1 MMSLAAI
8 VLIASV
14 IIFALI
20 GVPLVWSLVLAS
32 VCSVAAGGT
41 LNALPILAQRMF
53 AGGLQYSM
61 LAIFF
66 FVLAGAIMQS
76 GGLSRRL
83 VAFANSLVGHISGGA
98 SLVCVMA
105 CAFFAAI
112 SGSAVATTAA
122 IGGIMYPELKRLG
135 YPEDYAAALPAAAGV
150 LGVIIPPSVLFII
163 YGNITNVSPGKL
175 LMAGIVPGVL
185 GALFMCIICYILAK
199 KRNYPKNEGFVLKD
213 VWTTFKDAFWALL
226 MPVIILGGIYSG
238 IFTPT
243 ESGVVAAGY
252 GLVCAVFIY
261 KEMTWD
267 LFIRIIKES
276 CRTTGNVMIL
286 CMAAGALSYLLTI
299 YQIPATLSSFL
310 IANVANRYTFM
321 LGVVVLLL
329 FLGMF
334 MDVGASILILGP
346 LLAPV
351 AVAFGIDPVQFGVIF
366 VFSMAIGQATPPFG
380 TDLFVVC
387 GFSGR
392 NVMAVG
398 KHSLLFCV
406 ALVAVILSCIFIPQV
421 ATALP
426 GIMVR

>member
-66 FVLAGAIMQS
+66 FVLAGAIMQY

-261 KEMTWD
+261 KEMSWD

-406 ALVAVILSCIFIPQV
+406 ALVAVILLCIFIPQV

-426 GIMVR
+426 GIMV

>member
-66 FVLAGAIMQS
+66 FVLAGAIMQY

-83 VAFANSLVGHISGGA
+83 VAFANSFVGHISGGA

-406 ALVAVILSCIFIPQV
+406 ALVAVILLCIFIPQV

-426 GIMVR
+426 GIMV

>member
-1 MMSLAAI
+1 MDIAAV
-8 VLIASV
+8 VLILSV
-14 IIFALI
+14 IVFALL
-20 GVPLVWSLVLAS
+20 GVPLVWSLVLAC
-32 VCSVAAGGT
+32 VCSIAAGGT
-41 LNALPILAQRMF
+41 MEMLSVLAQRVF
-53 AGGLQYSM
+53 AGGLSYSM

-66 FVLAGAIMQS
+66 FVLAGAIMQY

-83 VAFANSLVGHISGGA
+83 VAFADSLVGHISGGA

-175 LMAGIVPGVL
+175 LMAGIIPGFL
-185 GALFMCIICYILAK
+185 GAFFMCVICYVLAK
-199 KRNYPKNEGFVLKD
+199 RRHYPKNQGFRTGEVFR
-213 VWTTFKDAFWALL
+213 TFKDAFWALL
-226 MPVIILGGIYSG
+226 MPAIILGGIYTG

-243 ESGVVAAGY
+243 ESWVVAAGY
-252 GLVCAVFIY
+252 GLFCAVFIY
-261 KEMTWD
+261 REMSLD
-267 LFIRIIKES
+267 LFVRVIKES

-299 YQIPATLSSFL
+299 YQIPAALSAFL
-310 IANVANRYTFM
+310 IANVSNRYTFM
-321 LGVVVLLL
+321 IGVVVLLL

-351 AVAFGIDPVQFGVIF
+351 AAAFGIDPVQFGLIF

-392 NVMAVG
+392 QVMAVG
-398 KHSLLFCV
+398 KHSLVFCM
-406 ALVAVILSCIFIPQV
+406 ALVAVIILCMFVPQV
-421 ATALP
+421 ATVLP
-426 GIMVR
+426 GIMM

>member
-66 FVLAGAIMQS
+66 FVLAGAIMQY

-122 IGGIMYPELKRLG
+122 IGGIMYPELKCLG

-406 ALVAVILSCIFIPQV
+406 ALVAVILLCIFIPQV

-426 GIMVR
+426 GIMV

>member
-1 MMSLAAI
+1 MEFAAI

-14 IIFALI
+14 IIFALF
-20 GVPLVWSLVLAS
+20 GVPLVWSIVLACL
-32 VCSVAAGGT
+32 CSIVADGT
-41 LNALPILAQRMF
+41 TNILPMLVQRVF

-66 FVLAGAIMQS
+66 FVLAGSIMQY

-83 VAFANSLVGHISGGA
+83 VSFANSLVGHISGGA
-98 SLVCVMA
+98 SLVCVIA

-163 YGNITNVSPGKL
+163 YGNVTGVSPGKL
-175 LMAGIVPGVL
+175 LMAGVIPGIM
-185 GALFMCIICYILAK
+185 GAFFMCIICYVLAK
-199 KRNYPKNEGFVLKD
+199 RRNYPRNEGFSVKE
-213 VWTTFKDAFWALL
+213 VAVTFKDAFWALL
-226 MPVIILGGIYSG
+226 MPFIILGGIYAG

-243 ESGVVAAGY
+243 ESGVVACGY
-252 GLVCAVFIY
+252 GLICAIFVY
-261 KEMTWD
+261 REMTKE
-267 LFIRIIKES
+267 LFLRVIRES

-286 CMAAGALSYLLTI
+286 CMAAGALSYLLTV
-299 YQIPATLSSFL
+299 YQIPAALSSFV
-310 IANVANRYTFM
+310 IANVASKYTFM
-321 LGVVVLLL
+321 LGVIIMLL

-351 AVAFGIDPVQFGVIF
+351 AVAYGIDPIQFGLIF
-366 VFSMAIGQATPPFG
+366 VFTMAIGQATPPFG

-392 NVMAVG
+392 TVMAVG
-398 KHSLLFCV
+398 KHSLVFCL
-406 ALVAVILSCIFIPQV
+406 ALVAVILLCMFFPQI

-426 GIMVR
+426 SVMTA

>member
-1 MMSLAAI
+1 MTIAAV
-8 VLIASV
+8 VLIVSV
-14 IIFALI
+14 IVFAIF
-20 GVPLVWSLVLAS
+20 GVPLVWALVLGCI
-32 VCSVAAGGT
+32 CSVTAGGT
-41 LNALPILAQRMF
+41 LESLPILAQRMF

-66 FVLAGAIMQS
+66 FVLAGAIMQY

-83 VAFANSLVGHISGGA
+83 VSFANSLVGHISGGA
-98 SLVCVMA
+98 SLVCVMD

-122 IGGIMYPELKRLG
+122 IGGIMYPELRRLG
-135 YPEDYAAALPAAAGV
+135 YPDDYAAALPAAAGV

-163 YGNITNVSPGKL
+163 YGNITGTSPGKL
-175 LMAGIVPGVL
+175 LMAGVIPGIL
-185 GALFMCIICYILAK
+185 GAVFMGMICYVLAK
-199 KRNYPKNEGFVLKD
+199 RRNYPRNEKFEMKQ
-213 VWTTFKDAFWALL
+213 VWTSFKEAFWALL
-226 MPVIILGGIYSG
+226 MPVVILGGIYSG

-252 GLVCAVFIY
+252 GLVCAIFIY
-261 KEMTWD
+261 REMTWE
-267 LFIRIIKES
+267 LFVKVVKES

-299 YQIPATLSSFL
+299 YQIPASLSAFL
-310 IANVANRYTFM
+310 IASVSNKFTFM
-321 LGVVVLLL
+321 FGVVILLL

-351 AVAFGIDPVQFGVIF
+351 AAAFGIDPIQFGLIF

-392 NVMAVG
+392 AVMDVG
-398 KHSLLFCV
+398 KHSLVFCT
-406 ALVAVILSCIFIPQV
+406 ALVAVIILCIFFPQV
-421 ATALP
+421 ATFLP
-426 GIMVR
+426 GFMSA

>member
-1 MMSLAAI
+1 MTAAAI
-8 VLIASV
+8 VLIVSV
-14 IIFALI
+14 IIFAI
-20 GVPLVWSLVLAS
+20 FGVPLVWSLALACI
-32 VCSVAAGGT
+32 CSITAGGT
-41 LNALPILAQRMF
+41 LNTLPILAQRIF

-66 FVLAGAIMQS
+66 FVMAGAIMQY

-83 VAFANSLVGHISGGA
+83 VNFANSLVGHISGGA

-163 YGNITNVSPGKL
+163 YGTITNVSLGKL
-175 LMAGIVPGVL
+175 LMAGIVPGFL
-185 GALFMCIICYILAK
+185 GAFFMCVICYMLAR
-199 KRNYPKNEGFVLKD
+199 KRNYPKNEGFVLKN
-213 VWTTFKDAFWALL
+213 VFVTFKEAFWALM
-226 MPVIILGGIYSG
+226 MPVIILGGIYTG

-252 GLVCAVFIY
+252 GLLCAVLIY
-261 KEMTWD
+261 REMSME

-299 YQIPATLSSFL
+299 YQIPAALSSFL
-310 IANVANRYTFM
+310 ITNVSNRYTFM
-321 LGVVVLLL
+321 IGVVILLL

-351 AVAFGIDPVQFGVIF
+351 AAAFGIDPVQFGLIF

-380 TDLFVVC
+380 TDLFVIC

-392 NVMAVG
+392 QVMAVG
-398 KHSLLFCV
+398 KHSLVFCM
-406 ALVAVILSCIFIPQV
+406 ALIAVILLCMFIPQI

-426 GIMVR
+426 GIMA

>member
-1 MMSLAAI
+1 MTTAAI
-8 VLIASV
+8 VLIISV
-14 IIFALI
+14 IIFAI
-20 GVPLVWSLVLAS
+20 FGVPLVWSLALACI
-32 VCSVAAGGT
+32 CSITAGQT
-41 LNALPILAQRMF
+41 LNTLPLLTQRVF

-66 FVLAGAIMQS
+66 FVMAGAIMQY

-83 VAFANSLVGHISGGA
+83 VSFANSLVGHISGGA

-112 SGSAVATTAA
+112 SGSAVATTAD
-122 IGGIMYPELKRLG
+122 IGGIMYPELKQLG

-175 LMAGIVPGVL
+175 LMAGIVPGFL
-185 GALFMCIICYILAK
+185 GALFMCVICYVLARIRK
-199 KRNYPKNEGFVLKD
+199 YPKNQGFVLKN
-213 VWTTFKDAFWALL
+213 VFVSFKEAFWALM
-226 MPVIILGGIYSG
+226 MPVIILGGIYTG

-252 GLVCAVFIY
+252 GLLCAVLIY
-261 KEMTWD
+261 REMSME

-310 IANVANRYTFM
+310 IANVSNRYTFM
-321 LGVVVLLL
+321 AGVVILLL

-351 AVAFGIDPVQFGVIF
+351 AAAFGIDPVQFGLIF

-392 NVMAVG
+392 QVMAVG
-398 KHSLLFCV
+398 KHSLVFCT
-406 ALVAVILSCIFIPQV
+406 ALIAVILLCMFIPQI

-426 GIMVR
+426 GIMA

>member
-1 MMSLAAI
+1 MTTAAI
-8 VLIASV
+8 VLIISV
-14 IIFALI
+14 IIFAI
-20 GVPLVWSLVLAS
+20 FGVPLVWSLALACI
-32 VCSVAAGGT
+32 CSITAGQT
-41 LNALPILAQRMF
+41 LNTLPLLTQRVF

-66 FVLAGAIMQS
+66 FVMAGAIMQY

-83 VAFANSLVGHISGGA
+83 VSFANSLVGHISGGA

-122 IGGIMYPELKRLG
+122 IGGIMYPELKQLG

-175 LMAGIVPGVL
+175 LMAGIVPGFL
-185 GALFMCIICYILAK
+185 GALFMCVICYVLARIRK
-199 KRNYPKNEGFVLKD
+199 YPKNQGFVLKN
-213 VWTTFKDAFWALL
+213 VFVSYKEAFWALM
-226 MPVIILGGIYSG
+226 MPVIILGGIYTG

-252 GLVCAVFIY
+252 GLLCAVLIY
-261 KEMTWD
+261 REMSME

-310 IANVANRYTFM
+310 IANVSNRYTFM
-321 LGVVVLLL
+321 AGVVILLL

-351 AVAFGIDPVQFGVIF
+351 AAAFGIDPVQFGLIF

-392 NVMAVG
+392 QVMAVG
-398 KHSLLFCV
+398 KHSLVFCT
-406 ALVAVILSCIFIPQV
+406 ALIAVILLCMFIPQI

-426 GIMVR
+426 GIMA

>member
-1 MMSLAAI
+1 MTTAAI
-8 VLIASV
+8 VLIISV
-14 IIFALI
+14 IIFAI
-20 GVPLVWSLVLAS
+20 FGVPLVWSLALACI
-32 VCSVAAGGT
+32 CSITAGQT
-41 LNALPILAQRMF
+41 LNTLPLLTQRVF

-66 FVLAGAIMQS
+66 FVMAGAIMQY

-83 VAFANSLVGHISGGA
+83 VSFANSLVGHISGGA

-122 IGGIMYPELKRLG
+122 IGGIMYPELKQLG

-175 LMAGIVPGVL
+175 LMAGIVPGFL
-185 GALFMCIICYILAK
+185 GALFMCVICYVLARIRK
-199 KRNYPKNEGFVLKD
+199 YPKNQGFVLKN
-213 VWTTFKDAFWALL
+213 VFVSFKEAFWALM
-226 MPVIILGGIYSG
+226 MPVIILGGIYTG

-252 GLVCAVFIY
+252 GLLCAVLIY
-261 KEMTWD
+261 REMSME

-310 IANVANRYTFM
+310 IANVSNRYTFM
-321 LGVVVLLL
+321 AGVVILLL

-351 AVAFGIDPVQFGVIF
+351 AAAFGIDPVQFGLIF

-392 NVMAVG
+392 QVMAVG
-398 KHSLLFCV
+398 KHSLVFCT
-406 ALVAVILSCIFIPQV
+406 ALIAVILLCMFIPQI

-426 GIMVR
+426 GIMA

>member
-1 MMSLAAI
+1 MTTEAI
-8 VLIASV
+8 VLIISV
-14 IIFALI
+14 IIFAI
-20 GVPLVWSLVLAS
+20 FGVPLVWSLALACI
-32 VCSVAAGGT
+32 CSITAGQT
-41 LNALPILAQRMF
+41 LNTLPLLTQRVF

-66 FVLAGAIMQS
+66 FVMAGAIMQY

-83 VAFANSLVGHISGGA
+83 VSFANSLVGHISGGA

-122 IGGIMYPELKRLG
+122 IGGIMYPELKQLG

-175 LMAGIVPGVL
+175 LMAGIVPGFL
-185 GALFMCIICYILAK
+185 GALFMCVICYVLARIRK
-199 KRNYPKNEGFVLKD
+199 YPKNQGFVLKN
-213 VWTTFKDAFWALL
+213 VFVSFKEAFWALM
-226 MPVIILGGIYSG
+226 MPVIILGGIYTG

-252 GLVCAVFIY
+252 GLLCAVLIY
-261 KEMTWD
+261 REMSME

-310 IANVANRYTFM
+310 IANVSNRYTFM
-321 LGVVVLLL
+321 AGVVILLL

-351 AVAFGIDPVQFGVIF
+351 AAAFGIDPVQFGLIF

-392 NVMAVG
+392 QVMAVG
-398 KHSLLFCV
+398 KHSLVFCT
-406 ALVAVILSCIFIPQV
+406 ALIAVILLCMFIPQI

-426 GIMVR
+426 GIMA

>member
-66 FVLAGAIMQS
+66 FVLAGAIMQY

-398 KHSLLFCV
+398 KHLLLFCV
-406 ALVAVILSCIFIPQV
+406 ALVAVILLCIFIPQV

-426 GIMVR
+426 GIMV

>member
-1 MMSLAAI
+1 MTTAAI
-8 VLIASV
+8 VLIISV
-14 IIFALI
+14 IIFAI
-20 GVPLVWSLVLAS
+20 FGVPLVWSLALACI
-32 VCSVAAGGT
+32 CSITAGQT
-41 LNALPILAQRMF
+41 LNTLPLLTQRVF

-66 FVLAGAIMQS
+66 FVMAGAIMQY

-83 VAFANSLVGHISGGA
+83 VSFANSLVGHISGGA

-112 SGSAVATTAA
+112 SGSEVATTAA
-122 IGGIMYPELKRLG
+122 IGGIMYPELKQLG

-175 LMAGIVPGVL
+175 LMAGIVPGFL
-185 GALFMCIICYILAK
+185 GALFMCVICYVLARIRK
-199 KRNYPKNEGFVLKD
+199 YPKNQGFVLKN
-213 VWTTFKDAFWALL
+213 VFVSFKEAFWALM
-226 MPVIILGGIYSG
+226 MPVIILGGIYTG

-252 GLVCAVFIY
+252 GLLCAVLIY
-261 KEMTWD
+261 REMSME

-310 IANVANRYTFM
+310 IANVSNRYTFM
-321 LGVVVLLL
+321 AGVVILLL

-351 AVAFGIDPVQFGVIF
+351 AAAFGIDPVQFGLIF

-392 NVMAVG
+392 QVMAVG
-398 KHSLLFCV
+398 KHSLVFCT
-406 ALVAVILSCIFIPQV
+406 ALIAVILLCMFIPQI

-426 GIMVR
+426 GIMA

>member
-1 MMSLAAI
+1 MTTAAI
-8 VLIASV
+8 VLIISV
-14 IIFALI
+14 VIFAI
-20 GVPLVWSLVLAS
+20 FGVPLVWSLALACI
-32 VCSVAAGGT
+32 CSITAGQT
-41 LNALPILAQRMF
+41 LNTLPLLTQRVF

-66 FVLAGAIMQS
+66 FVMAGAIMQY

-83 VAFANSLVGHISGGA
+83 VSFANSLVGHISGGA

-122 IGGIMYPELKRLG
+122 IGGIMYPELKQLG

-175 LMAGIVPGVL
+175 LMAGIVPGFL
-185 GALFMCIICYILAK
+185 GALFMCVICYVLARIRK
-199 KRNYPKNEGFVLKD
+199 YPKNQGFVLKN
-213 VWTTFKDAFWALL
+213 VFVSFKEAFWALM
-226 MPVIILGGIYSG
+226 MPVIILGGIYTG

-252 GLVCAVFIY
+252 GLLCAVLIY
-261 KEMTWD
+261 REMSME

-310 IANVANRYTFM
+310 IANVSNRYTFM
-321 LGVVVLLL
+321 AGVVILLL

-351 AVAFGIDPVQFGVIF
+351 AAAFGIDPVQFGLIF

-392 NVMAVG
+392 QVMAVG
-398 KHSLLFCV
+398 KHSLVFCT
-406 ALVAVILSCIFIPQV
+406 ALIAVILLCMFIPQI

-426 GIMVR
+426 GIMA

>member
-1 MMSLAAI
+1 MTTAAI
-8 VLIASV
+8 VLFISV
-14 IIFALI
+14 IIFAI
-20 GVPLVWSLVLAS
+20 FGVPLVWSLALACI
-32 VCSVAAGGT
+32 CSITAGQT
-41 LNALPILAQRMF
+41 LNTLPLLTQRVF

-66 FVLAGAIMQS
+66 FVMAGAIMQY

-83 VAFANSLVGHISGGA
+83 VSFANSLVGHISGGA

-122 IGGIMYPELKRLG
+122 IGGIMYPELKQLG

-175 LMAGIVPGVL
+175 LMAGIVPGFL
-185 GALFMCIICYILAK
+185 GALFMCVICYVLARIRK
-199 KRNYPKNEGFVLKD
+199 YPKNQGFVLKN
-213 VWTTFKDAFWALL
+213 VFVSFKEAFWALM
-226 MPVIILGGIYSG
+226 MPVIILGGIYTG

-252 GLVCAVFIY
+252 GLLCAVLIY
-261 KEMTWD
+261 REMSME

-310 IANVANRYTFM
+310 IANVSNRYTFM
-321 LGVVVLLL
+321 AGVVILLL

-351 AVAFGIDPVQFGVIF
+351 AAAFGIDPVQFGMIF

-392 NVMAVG
+392 QVMAVG
-398 KHSLLFCV
+398 KHSLVFCT
-406 ALVAVILSCIFIPQV
+406 ALIAVILLCMFIPQI

-426 GIMVR
+426 GIMA

>member
-53 AGGLQYSM
+53 AGGLQYLM

-66 FVLAGAIMQS
+66 FVLAGAIMQY

-252 GLVCAVFIY
+252 GLVCVVFIY

-426 GIMVR
+426 GIMV

>member
-66 FVLAGAIMQS
+66 FVLAGAIMQY

-175 LMAGIVPGVL
+175 LMAG
-185 GALFMCIICYILAK
+185 
-199 KRNYPKNEGFVLKD
+199 VLKD

-426 GIMVR
+426 GIMV

>member
-66 FVLAGAIMQS
+66 FVLAGAIMQY

-135 YPEDYAAALPAAAGV
+135 YPEDDAAALPAAAGV

-406 ALVAVILSCIFIPQV
+406 ALVAVILLCIFIPQV

-426 GIMVR
+426 GIMV

>member
-66 FVLAGAIMQS
+66 FVLAGAIMQY

-334 MDVGASILILGP
+334 MDVGAPILILGP

-351 AVAFGIDPVQFGVIF
+351 GVAFGIDPVQFGVIF

-406 ALVAVILSCIFIPQV
+406 ALVAVILLCIFIPQV

-426 GIMVR
+426 GIMV

>member
-66 FVLAGAIMQS
+66 FVLAGAIMQY

-398 KHSLLFCV
+398 KYSLLFCV

-426 GIMVR
+426 GIMV

>member
-1 MMSLAAI
+1 MTTAAI
-8 VLIASV
+8 VLIVSV
-14 IIFALI
+14 IIFAI
-20 GVPLVWSLVLAS
+20 FGVPLVWSLALACI
-32 VCSVAAGGT
+32 CSITAGQSLNT
-41 LNALPILAQRMF
+41 LPLLAQRVF

-66 FVLAGAIMQS
+66 FVMAGAIMQY

-83 VAFANSLVGHISGGA
+83 VSFANSLVGHISGGA

-122 IGGIMYPELKRLG
+122 IGGIMYPELKQLG

-175 LMAGIVPGVL
+175 LMAGIVPGFL
-185 GALFMCIICYILAK
+185 GAFFMCVICYVLARIRK
-199 KRNYPKNEGFVLKD
+199 YPKNEGFVLKN
-213 VWTTFKDAFWALL
+213 VFVTFKEAFWALM
-226 MPVIILGGIYSG
+226 MPVIILGGIYTG

-252 GLVCAVFIY
+252 GLLCAVIIY
-261 KEMTWD
+261 REMSME

-310 IANVANRYTFM
+310 IANVSNRYTFM
-321 LGVVVLLL
+321 VGVVILLL

-351 AVAFGIDPVQFGVIF
+351 AAAFGIDPVQFGLIF

-392 NVMAVG
+392 QVMAVG
-398 KHSLLFCV
+398 KHSLVFCT
-406 ALVAVILSCIFIPQV
+406 ALIAVILLCMFIPQI

-426 GIMVR
+426 GIMA

>member
-66 FVLAGAIMQS
+66 FVLAGAIMQY

-406 ALVAVILSCIFIPQV
+406 ALVAVILLCIFIPQV

-426 GIMVR
+426 GIMV

>member
-66 FVLAGAIMQS
+66 FVLAGAIMQY

-351 AVAFGIDPVQFGVIF
+351 AVAFGIDLVQFGVIF

-406 ALVAVILSCIFIPQV
+406 ALVAVILLCIFIPQV

-426 GIMVR
+426 GIMV

>member
-1 MMSLAAI
+1 MNIAAI
-8 VLIASV
+8 VLIISV
-14 IIFALI
+14 IIFAI
-20 GVPLVWSLVLAS
+20 FGVPLVWSLILACL
-32 VCSVAAGGT
+32 CSIVVGGT
-41 LNALPILAQRMF
+41 TEMLPILAQRMF

-66 FVLAGAIMQS
+66 FVMAGAIMQY

-98 SLVCVMA
+98 SLVCVLA

-122 IGGIMYPELKRLG
+122 IGGIMYPELKKLG

-175 LMAGIVPGVL
+175 LMAGIFPGLL
-185 GALFMCIICYILAK
+185 GAFFMCIICYVLAK
-199 KRNYPKNEGFVLKD
+199 RRNYPKNEGFSAKNVL
-213 VWTTFKDAFWALL
+213 TTFKEAFWALL
-226 MPVIILGGIYSG
+226 MPLIILGGIYAG

-252 GLVCAVFIY
+252 GLICAVFIY
-261 KEMTWD
+261 REMSKE
-267 LFIRIIKES
+267 LFLRIIRES

-299 YQIPATLSSFL
+299 YQIPAALSAFL
-310 IANVANRYTFM
+310 IANVSNRYTFM
-321 LGVVVLLL
+321 IGVVILLL

-351 AVAFGIDPVQFGVIF
+351 AVAFGIDPIQFGLIF
-366 VFSMAIGQATPPFG
+366 VFTMAIGQATPPFG

-392 NVMAVG
+392 PVMAVG
-398 KHSLLFCV
+398 KHSLVFCL
-406 ALVAVILSCIFIPQV
+406 ALVAVVLLCMVFPQI
-421 ATALP
+421 ATVLP
-426 GIMVR
+426 NIMK

>member
-66 FVLAGAIMQS
+66 FVLAGAIMQY

-175 LMAGIVPGVL
+175 LMAGIVQGVL

-406 ALVAVILSCIFIPQV
+406 ALVAVILLCIFIPQV

-426 GIMVR
+426 GIMV

>member
-66 FVLAGAIMQS
+66 FVLAGAIMQY

-122 IGGIMYPELKRLG
+122 IGGIMYPELKCLG

-185 GALFMCIICYILAK
+185 LGSLFMFIICYILAK

-406 ALVAVILSCIFIPQV
+406 ALVAVILLCIFIPQV

-426 GIMVR
+426 GIMV

>member
-66 FVLAGAIMQS
+66 FVLAGAIMQY

-83 VAFANSLVGHISGGA
+83 VALANSLVGHISGGA

-406 ALVAVILSCIFIPQV
+406 ALVAVILLCIFIPQV

-426 GIMVR
+426 GIMV

>member
-1 MMSLAAI
+1 M
-8 VLIASV
+8 
-14 IIFALI
+14 
-20 GVPLVWSLVLAS
+20 
-32 VCSVAAGGT
+32 
-41 LNALPILAQRMF
+41 
-53 AGGLQYSM
+53 QY
-61 LAIFF
+61 
-66 FVLAGAIMQS
+66 

-122 IGGIMYPELKRLG
+122 IGGIMYPELKCLG

-175 LMAGIVPGVL
+175 LMAGIVPGMLL

-406 ALVAVILSCIFIPQV
+406 ALVAVILLCIFIPQV

-426 GIMVR
+426 GIMV